1 MKRRDFVR
9 HLLAHGCLLIREG
22 RSHTIFENRANSHR
36 SPVPRHRELPEPLVR
51 AICRQLDVPM
61 P

>member
-9 HLLAHGCLLIREG
+9 HLVQHGCVLEREG
-22 RSHTIFENRANSHR
+22 RSHAIFENSANGRR

-51 AICRQLDVPM
+51 AICRQLNVP
-61 P
+61 PP